1 MKFFLKVHSY
11 VSLIF
16 ALNGDLCLQ
25 FLYLFQKIKLFIQEE
40 FHPIV
45 LDRQA
50 KSEGGL
56 YTKFSLYWS
65 KKLRSRYS
73 SIVKK
78 VKGKFGL
85 VKVRQSRN
93 GFFKPTI
100 LPKNEQTNSVFL
112 PNSTKNE
119 FVHSFFGRI
128 RGYQKIIWPLLCKIA

>member
-1 MKFFLKVHSY
+1 MLVKQGIKYKSTMMWNSFWRIIPIFFW
-11 VSLIF
+11 F
-16 ALNGDLCLQ
+16 FTLNGDLCLQ
-25 FLYLFQKIKLFIQEE
+25 SLYLFQKIKLFIQEE

-100 LPKNEQTNSVFL
+100 LPKQYYKRIRLFVFR
-112 PNSTKNE
+112 
-119 FVHSFFGRI
+119 RI
-128 RGYQKIIWPLLCKIA
+128 RGHQKSFRN